1 MDAQIK
7 KGVLEMCILHMISEN
22 EMYGYDIIQQ
32 IHGFFPEVTE
42 STIYAILRRLHKDG
56 ATDTYQSAGTK
67 GPVRKYYT
75 ITPQGLEHLARARA
89 DWAHLK
95 SIVEEMGI

>member
-1 MDAQIK
+1 M
-7 KGVLEMCILHMISEN
+7 HPP
-22 EMYGYDIIQQ
+22 YDLGKRNVWLR
-32 IHGFFPEVTE
+32 HNPADTRLFPEVTE

-56 ATDTYQSAGTK
+56 ATATFQSAGTK

>member
-56 ATDTYQSAGTK
+56 ATATFQSAGTK
-67 GPVRKYYT
+67 GPVRKYYK
-75 ITPQGLEHLARARA
+75 ITEQGQQQLEQRKA
-89 DWAHLK
+89 DWRCLQETVSK
-95 SIVEEMGI
+95 IGI